1 MEWQMKRTNA
11 SNTGK
16 QLEKLL
22 DVIHL
27 EYRIRGI
34 ADIEKVDPPV
44 RVLGGGLKR
53 RVIFKENPFLDYIG
67 AIRDTGQLVMLEAK
81 STEKPVLACGGK
93 NGLTAKQIENL
104 QRWEAA
110 GAIVGVFWYCREA
123 KDAKLVTLADVQIT
137 LDHRK
142 SVTWETA
149 QEICHYEGAGSW
161 DYLPQLRAIYEKR

>member
-1 MEWQMKRTNA
+1 MKRTNA

-44 RVLGGGLKR
+44 HVLGGGAKR
-53 RVIFKENPFLDYIG
+53 RVIFKQNPYLDYIG
-67 AIRDTGQLVMLEAK
+67 AIRDSGRMVMVEAK
-81 STEKPVLACGGK
+81 STEKPVLPCGGK
-93 NGLTAKQIENL
+93 NGLTANQIEAM

-110 GAIVGVFWYCREA
+110 GAIVGVFWYCREK
-123 KDAKLVTLADVQIT
+123 KDAKIVTLADVEIT
-137 LDHRK
+137 LEHRK

-149 QEICHYEGAGSW
+149 QEIPHIDGAGSW
-161 DYLPQLRAIYEKR
+161 DYLPLLRAIYKKR